1 MPPVRTRSLVP
12 WLLLAVIALI
22 AYGSLYPFNFKA
34 DAFDGGLWN
43 ALRELSWARA
53 GRGDRISNVLLYLP
67 LGFCLLLSLN
77 TKLHQGLAFAVAT
90 LTGSLLSLCIEVAQV
105 YISARVPSLT
115 DLMLNAFGTSLG
127 ALIGMGWDTIANW
140 MHLPRRAEKPARDP
154 SAALL
159 VMLWLAWRFAP
170 FVPHFDLG
178 KLKAALQPLFRP
190 HLDLSQVL
198 IYLTYWLVIS
208 RAVASVVSRPRTLEA
223 LLLLIAVVLI
233 GRLIVANQAFVPSEL
248 LALLVLMPLVLVM
261 HWLTPAPRRLVLVGA
276 IISVFMFLRLA
287 PFDFAVS
294 PAPFDFWPFLQWFD
308 IGPAA
313 AWSMTDWVAFFGNL
327 FLFGAV
333 LWTVRH
339 SGLSFN
345 VAAGTLMVLVLVTET
360 MQMWLPARTG
370 SLTDPVL
377 ALLVMLAF
385 RYVLQK
391 SRREFRRRAISQRG
405 RTL

>member
-1 MPPVRTRSLVP
+1 
-12 WLLLAVIALI
+12 
-22 AYGSLYPFNFKA
+22 
-34 DAFDGGLWN
+34 
-43 ALRELSWARA
+43 
-53 GRGDRISNVLLYLP
+53 
-67 LGFCLLLSLN
+67 
-77 TKLHQGLAFAVAT
+77 
-90 LTGSLLSLCIEVAQV
+90 
-105 YISARVPSLT
+105 
-115 DLMLNAFGTSLG
+115 
-127 ALIGMGWDTIANW
+127 
-140 MHLPRRAEKPARDP
+140 
-154 SAALL
+154 
-159 VMLWLAWRFAP
+159 
-170 FVPHFDLG
+170 
-178 KLKAALQPLFRP
+178 LQPLFRP
-190 HLDLSQVL
+190 HFDLSQVL

-276 IISVFMFLRLA
+276 ILGVFVFLRLA
-287 PFDFAVS
+287 PFDFAAS
-294 PAPFDFWPFLQWFD
+294 PAPFDFWPFLQWF
-308 IGPAA
+308 GTGAA
-313 AWSMTDWVAFFGNL
+313 DAWWTTDWVAFFGNL

-345 VAAGTLMVLVLVTET
+345 IAAGTLLVLVLVTET

>member
-1 MPPVRTRSLVP
+1 MPPRPTRSLVP

-22 AYGSLYPFNFKA
+22 AYGSLYPFNFKT
-34 DAFDGGLWN
+34 DAIQGGVLN
-43 ALRELSWARA
+43 AMRELSWARA

-67 LGFCLLLSLN
+67 LGFCLLLWLN
-77 TKLHQGLAFAVAT
+77 VRLYRGVAFAAAT
-90 LTGSLLSLCIEVAQV
+90 VIGTLLSLCIEVAQV

-115 DLMLNAFGTSLG
+115 DLTLNAFGTSLG
-127 ALIGMGWDTIANW
+127 AIIGMGWDTLAGW
-140 MHLPRRAEKPARDP
+140 MHLPARAEKPARDP

-178 KLKAALQPLFRP
+178 KLKSALQPLFRP
-190 HLDLSQVL
+190 HIDLSQVL

-223 LLLLIAVVLI
+223 LLLLIAVVLV
-233 GRLIVANQAFVPSEL
+233 GRLTVANQAFVPSEL
-248 LALLVLMPLVLVM
+248 LALLVLMPMVLAM
-261 HWLTPAPRRLVLVGA
+261 HWLTPAPRRLILVGA
-276 IISVFMFLRLA
+276 ILGVFLFLRLA
-287 PFDFAVS
+287 PFDFAAS
-294 PAPFDFWPFLQWFD
+294 PAAFDFWPFLHWFRAD
-308 IGPAA
+308 APATWA
-313 AWSMTDWVAFFGNL
+313 AIDWPQFFGNL

-345 VAAGTLMVLVLVTET
+345 IAAGTLTVLVLVTET
-360 MQMWLPARTG
+360 MQLWLPARTG

-377 ALLVMLAF
+377 SLLVVLAF
-385 RYVLQK
+385 RYVLQN

-405 RTL
+405 RSL